1 MRSFNERDVRRHY
14 DLLQHRPELGLTQLK
29 ALDGEDIIGIGL
41 FDNEED
47 FVSES
52 RRYNG
57 LGDLYVGVNPR
68 SLRLLDEYGGLK
80 NRMRTLFMDVVEKK
94 DIDYVTGVAVP
105 GRERL
110 SGAAQKYR
118 CDASVLFDGEVL
130 FPMNEPI
137 RTSQGG
143 REEVRQKI
151 AFWSYGEIHAETAV
165 PDAVCAGDRDSGSG
179 GVVVSQ
185 ADPVPEVPPLYLRW
199 DCFGDYGGRD
209 GWGTTDEH
217 RLTRIEAEGRLV
229 DAGAGLKPAPTFF
242 LPRVAVMV
250 ALPSLYASTTPSGVT
265 EAMDGWL
272 LSHVN
277 LRQDLIAKRNL
288 SPRLR
293 M

>member
-1 MRSFNERDVRRHY
+1 MRSFSERDVRRHY

-94 DIDYVTGVAVP
+94 DIDYVTGVAVA

-110 SGAAQKYR
+110 SEAAQKYR
-118 CDASVLFDGEVL
+118 RDASVLFDGEVL

-137 RTSQGG
+137 RTSQDN

-151 AFWSYGEIHAETAV
+151 AFWAYGEIHAE
-165 PDAVCAGDRDSGSG
+165 P
-179 GVVVSQ
+179 
-185 ADPVPEVPPLYLRW
+185 
-199 DCFGDYGGRD
+199 
-209 GWGTTDEH
+209 
-217 RLTRIEAEGRLV
+217 
-229 DAGAGLKPAPTFF
+229 
-242 LPRVAVMV
+242 
-250 ALPSLYASTTPSGVT
+250 PSLMQFVRVIGTSVQGRGWFHRRTRFQKYRPYILDGIASEITGEGTGGERDT
-265 EAMDGWL
+265 D
-272 LSHVN
+272 
-277 LRQDLIAKRNL
+277 
-288 SPRLR
+288 
-293 M
+293 

>member
-151 AFWSYGEIHAETAV
+151 AFWSYGEIHAEPPSLMQFVRVIGTAV
-165 PDAVCAGDRDSGSG
+165 QGGGGFTGGPGSR
-179 GVVVSQ
+179 S
-185 ADPVPEVPPLYLRW
+185 
-199 DCFGDYGGRD
+199 
-209 GWGTTDEH
+209 T
-217 RLTRIEAEGRLV
+217 
-229 DAGAGLKPAPTFF
+229 API
-242 LPRVAVMV
+242 
-250 ALPSLYASTTPSGVT
+250 S
-265 EAMDGWL
+265 
-272 LSHVN
+272 
-277 LRQDLIAKRNL
+277 
-288 SPRLR
+288 
-293 M
+293 